1 MSVPHPEWLISNR
14 RKWEEVEVDSKQVT
28 VGGLKGG
35 MMENVRQELVFH
47 AKPGHCTF
55 RHEADPSVGQQ
66 GEQALPAVYVKEQTS
81 EDLVQKKQPRLI
93 NVA

>member
-28 VGGLKGG
+28 VGGLTGG

-55 RHEADPSVGQQ
+55 QHEAGSLRGAARRASTPSSLCQ
-66 GEQALPAVYVKEQTS
+66 GANLRRFGSKET
-81 EDLVQKKQPRLI
+81 
-93 NVA
+93 A

>member
-1 MSVPHPEWLISNR
+1 MQNQAIAHSDTRP
-14 RKWEEVEVDSKQVT
+14 
-28 VGGLKGG
+28 
-35 MMENVRQELVFH
+35 
-47 AKPGHCTF
+47 A
-55 RHEADPSVGQQ
+55 PSVGQQ